1 MGDRVV
7 ERSSTGDLRA
17 RIALVDAAFER
28 GLASLEAAIRTDG
41 ALPARDKAVL
51 VVAATSVRDRDAT
64 GAEVARSLSLGAHPD
79 DLRALALALYLSRGA
94 APCRAV
100 LDAVD
105 DLDPPA
111 EVAVS
116 IDPVSID
123 PVPIDPVPIEVVL
136 AEFASVFGEVP
147 ERVLLLRDHSHAGL
161 DAYHRMRT
169 AVLRSGRLDPL
180 LAELALV
187 CVNAA
192 EHRSDFAAVH
202 VRGARRAG
210 ASEPQLVE
218 AGLCAIPSGGVAA
231 WLAASEA
238 IVSSRDPAEPEPPR

>member
-1 MGDRVV
+1 MGDRVIV
-7 ERSSTGDLRA
+7 RSSAGDLRA

-41 ALPARDKAVL
+41 ALAASDKAVL

-100 LDAVD
+100 LDALD

-111 EVAVS
+111 E
-116 IDPVSID
+116 IDLVPND
-123 PVPIDPVPIEVVL
+123 PLPLDPIPIDDVL

-238 IVSSRDPAEPEPPR
+238 IVSSRDPAEPESPR